1 MGIFLGLPAGVVSG
15 FQGALLLADI
25 HDNELRDSDLSLNR
39 RQFLTY
45 ALGGTGAFMAGIIGV
60 PMVIEAFDP
69 VRRSA
74 GNAFFNTKHNVN
86 MFNKQLPSLV
96 DFSAH
101 RDDGWNSAD
110 IPARAWVIQKPDN
123 TFLAMSPI
131 CTHLGC
137 QVNGS
142 LGSNGK
148 PEPSQDGQWWFHCP
162 CHGSKYTVYG
172 VNSPDSPAPRPLDA
186 YKVKVDDSG
195 NLWLGPLQQR
205 NRSGQVIS

>member
-1 MGIFLGLPAGVVSG
+1 MTDFHQQDS
-15 FQGALLLADI
+15 Q
-25 HDNELRDSDLSLNR
+25 DNKPDLSR

-45 ALGGTGAFMAGIIGV
+45 ALGGTGAFMAA
-60 PMVIEAFDP
+60 VITAPLVVETFDP
-69 VRRSA
+69 LRRGAGSA
-74 GNAFFNTKHNVN
+74 FVDSKHKVSD
-86 MFNKQLPSLV
+86 FNKQIPALIE
-96 DFSAH
+96 FAAH
-101 RDDGWNSAD
+101 RDDAWNSAD
-110 IPARAWVIQKPDN
+110 IPARAWVIQQPDG
-123 TFLAMSPI
+123 TCLAMSPI

-137 QVNGS
+137 QVNGT

-172 VNSPDSPAPRPLDA
+172 VNSPDSPAPRPLDVH
-186 YKVKVDDSG
+186 KVKVDESG